1 MGQGD
6 VEVKETSCDVKGLE
20 KIVQEAISKVT
31 DGMAENLGMSVKIRE
46 AANAGHAGSVG
57 PSASPPSPL
66 VQAVPVVPAVV
77 QAPAQLEAAATAVTA
92 EPSALVFRAIIRDE
106 NRNQLLHQGEN
117 VSVEIEVKNEGPGT
131 ADGVEILVSGSPALV
146 EMIPAVLAVGDLAA
160 GDVKRLSV
168 NGKVGQVSGG
178 PSRTRIC
185 LARKVCAVQLPSVK
199 KFLVALKPADAP
211 DAVMV
216 PVDVDDLAKIPA
228 SSSSRK
234 QWASRSALG
243 NSASGL
249 ARVKYAH
256 QDAEMMAKYWSA
268 VGGIPGERIRRLF
281 DSRALK
287 SDLAEAFEEWL
298 PKQVDPTTVV
308 YVFIAGRGLVDPATG
323 AVLLIPFDGA
333 GASSAR
339 LFSSAGC
346 KRH

>member
-1 MGQGD
+1 
-6 VEVKETSCDVKGLE
+6 
-20 KIVQEAISKVT
+20 
-31 DGMAENLGMSVKIRE
+31 MSVKIRE

-106 NRNQLLHQGEN
+106 NRNQLLHQAES

-168 NGKVGQVSGG
+168 NGKVGQVSEAVQAELVFALRAK
-178 PSRTRIC
+178 SAT
-185 LARKVCAVQLPSVK
+185 VQLPSVK

-216 PVDVDDLAKIPA
+216 PVDVDDPAKIPA
-228 SSSSRK
+228 KLK
-234 QWASRSALG
+234 QP
-243 NSASGL
+243 
-249 ARVKYAH
+249 K
-256 QDAEMMAKYWSA
+256 A
-268 VGGIPGERIRRLF
+268 VGVAIGM
-281 DSRALK
+281 D
-287 SDLAEAFEEWL
+287 
-298 PKQVDPTTVV
+298 
-308 YVFIAGRGLVDPATG
+308 
-323 AVLLIPFDGA
+323 
-333 GASSAR
+333 SSA
-339 LFSSAGC
+339 
-346 KRH
+346 